1 MKLLRKSRLNR
12 YYDLYTNK
20 NTSFDRQ
27 IERLQHDP
35 IRLCDGENA
44 QVGIRPIKAVKPGW

>member
-35 IRLCDGENA
+35 IRLCDGSNEN
-44 QVGIRPIKAVKPGW
+44 VGIRPIKAVKPGW